1 MVEGHGR
8 PATAKRLRQSTSAP
22 PVPSRTQTVKTVVCE
37 QCGDR
42 FAISHD
48 INTPDPSLA
57 EHQAAWLA
65 EQFVW
70 DHIQETKHRSSITL
84 PTAEELKLAAA
95 SRA

>member
-8 PATAKRLRQSTSAP
+8 PATAKRLRQSAV
-22 PVPSRTQTVKTVVCE
+22 VPGTPAKTQTMKTVVCE

-48 INTPDPSLA
+48 INTPDPALA
-57 EHQAAWLA
+57 NHQAAWLV

-84 PTAEELKLAAA
+84 PTAEELKLAAM